1 MTKTLDGSQ
10 CGPSCLHEVLR
21 PALDGVMGPTGSLF
35 PVGAHGESCP
45 SLWGKK
51 RMVTMQ
57 QLFSFDFNAV
67 FPQFKRSFKKSWVLP
82 TLRY

>member
-1 MTKTLDGSQ
+1 MTKTPDGSQ
-10 CGPSCLHEVLR
+10 CGHSCLHEVLR

-35 PVGAHGESCP
+35 PAGAHGESCP

-51 RMVTMQ
+51 IMMTM

-67 FPQFKRSFKKSWVLP
+67 FPQFKRSLKKCWVLP